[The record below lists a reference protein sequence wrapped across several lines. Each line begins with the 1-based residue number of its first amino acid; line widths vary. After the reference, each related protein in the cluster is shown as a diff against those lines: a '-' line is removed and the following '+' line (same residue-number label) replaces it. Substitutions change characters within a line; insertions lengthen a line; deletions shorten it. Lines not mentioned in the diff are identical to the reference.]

1 MVGYSLHFGSSRC
14 VSVCYC
20 EIMVFTLTQVYD
32 IPSSFG
38 YRPWKAIAV
47 ARKLK
52 ELTISLRRA
61 HLDSQCDKRCIDV
74 KFGLPDLGELTSFI
88 KSSEFLCRPFS
99 RHSEMFSQRGIDYGK
114 WSRFKL
120 RRFLLSG
127 YRCALNHGYTTE
139 SFLKEFAGL

>member
-1 MVGYSLHFGSSRC
+1 M
-14 VSVCYC
+14 SVCYC

-74 KFGLPDLGELTSFI
+74 KFGLPDLGELSSFI
-88 KSSEFLCRPFS
+88 KNSELLCQPFIRYSARFSS
-99 RHSEMFSQRGIDYGK
+99 RGTVYMR
-114 WSRFKL
+114 WARFKL
-120 RRFLLSG
+120 RRFLLSA
-127 YRCALNHGYTTE
+127 YRCALTHGYTTE
-139 SFLKEFAGL
+139 SFLREFNGL